1 MENQN
6 EDEAR
11 DDKAQAEKLKNYID
25 DITHGKKAPV
35 AKDLVQLKHV
45 EVKKQEVG
53 KETKNLAK
61 SLKEKGISPDGSE
74 KLTSEEIS
82 VLEAFEKKRLFLPR
96 IAIVVNQS
104 RVIMGNEGFKK
115 AELEAILDQLILKG
129 FVETQ
134 VVNDNTVYII
144 TEKGQERIQ

>member
-6 EDEAR
+6 EDDAR

-25 DITHGKKAPV
+25 DITQGKKAPV

-53 KETKNLAK
+53 KEAKNLAK
-61 SLKEKGISPDGSE
+61 SLKEKGIDPDGSE
-74 KLTSEEIS
+74 KLTNDEIS

-96 IAIVVNQS
+96 IAIIVNQS
-104 RVIMGNEGFKK
+104 RVVMGNEGLKK
-115 AELEAILDQLILKG
+115 AELEVILDKLIAKG

-134 VVNDNTVYII
+134 EVNNNLVYII